1 MRSRSRL
8 VAIATAFAAA
18 VLLAS
23 CSSSSSSTTTT
34 TSATGTTGATGTTL
48 SATPFSVLAIVAET
62 GVLAEINTAEMQGLK
77 AAAAYVNANGGI
89 LGHKVVV
96 TEVNDNLDPTTAASD
111 LEQAISSG
119 SLPNLVF
126 AGTTSNETLA
136 MVPILNAHKLL
147 SIQLTTSAQTIDPA
161 KYPYAFT
168 VAASTA
174 NESATLA
181 AAVKQEYPSA
191 KTVGILIGNDVNGT
205 SLMNGEKAALEADGF
220 QVVVQTYD
228 PTTTI
233 DMTPQL
239 EALRADNPQVL
250 VASGF
255 GAVAGYILTGRAKI
269 GWNVPVV
276 GDASFSANPIAS
288 MVPKADL
295 NGVVIA
301 TDKTSVYQPPST
313 WTPAFKTFVQYTTA
327 QGANFSQGI
336 GIYSLSWDVLILA
349 KMAATQAN
357 SLGSTAMVSALQNLT
372 QPAQPQYV
380 SFPVEGYSPTL
391 HSDNPSPSL
400 ATVASVYLKMGE
412 FLPVGSS

>member
-1 MRSRSRL
+1 MGSRSRM
-8 VAIATAFAAA
+8 VVIATACTAAC
-18 VLLAS
+18 LLAS
-23 CSSSSSSTTTT
+23 CSSNSSSPT
-34 TSATGTTGATGTTL
+34 TTGAPGATSTTV
-48 SATPFSVLAIVAET
+48 SSTPFNVLAVVAET
-62 GVLAEINTAEMQGLK
+62 GPLAAINTAEMQGLK
-77 AAAAYVNANGGI
+77 GAAAYINANGGI
-89 LGHKVVV
+89 IGHKVVV

-119 SLPNLVF
+119 TLPNLVF
-126 AGTTSNETLA
+126 AGSTSNETLA

-147 SIQLTTSAQTIDPA
+147 SIQLTTSAQTIDPS
-161 KYPYAFT
+161 KYPDAFT
-168 VAASTA
+168 VASSTA

-181 AAVKQEYPSA
+181 AAVKSEYPKA
-191 KTVGILIGNDVNGT
+191 KKVGILIGNDVNGT
-205 SLMNGEKAALEADGF
+205 SLMDGEKAALEADGF

-239 EALRADNPQVL
+239 EALKAESPQVL

-255 GAVAGYILTGRAKI
+255 GAVAGYILEGRTKI

-295 NGVVIA
+295 NGVVVA
-301 TDKTSVYQPPST
+301 TDKTAIYQPPST
-313 WTPAFKTFVQYTTA
+313 WTPAFKTFIQYTKA
-327 QGANFSQGI
+327 QGAKFTQGI
-336 GIYSLSWDVLILA
+336 GIYSLAWDVLILA
-349 KMAATQAN
+349 KMAGTQAN
-357 SLGSTAMVSALQNLT
+357 SGDSSAMVSALQSLK

-380 SFPVEGYSPTL
+380 SFPVEAYSPTL
-391 HSDNPSPSL
+391 HSTNPSPSL

-412 FLPVGSS
+412 FMPVGSS

>member
-1 MRSRSRL
+1 
-8 VAIATAFAAA
+8 
-18 VLLAS
+18 
-23 CSSSSSSTTTT
+23 
-34 TSATGTTGATGTTL
+34 
-48 SATPFSVLAIVAET
+48 
-62 GVLAEINTAEMQGLK
+62 
-77 AAAAYVNANGGI
+77 
-89 LGHKVVV
+89 
-96 TEVNDNLDPTTAASD
+96 
-111 LEQAISSG
+111 
-119 SLPNLVF
+119 VF

-168 VAASTA
+168 VASSTA

-181 AAVKQEYPSA
+181 AAVKSEYPNA
-191 KTVGILIGNDVNGT
+191 KKVGILIGNDVNGT
-205 SLMNGEKAALEADGF
+205 SLLDGEKAALQADGF
-220 QVVVQTYD
+220 QVVDQTYD

-239 EALRADNPQVL
+239 EALKAENPQVL

-255 GAVAGYILTGRAKI
+255 GAVAGYILQGRAKI
-269 GWNVPVV
+269 GWSVPVV
-276 GDASFSANPIAS
+276 GDASFSANPIAT

-295 NGVVIA
+295 SGVVVA
-301 TDKTSVYQPPST
+301 TDKTAVYQPAST
-313 WTPAFKTFVQYTTA
+313 WTPAFKTFVTYTEA
-327 QGANFSQGI
+327 EGATFTQGI
-336 GIYSLSWDVLILA
+336 GIYSLAWDVLILA
-349 KMAATQAN
+349 RMAATQAN
-357 SLGSTAMVSALQNLT
+357 SLESSAMVSALQSLK

-391 HSDNPSPSL
+391 HSTNAPASL

>member
-8 VAIATAFAAA
+8 VVMAA
-18 VLLAS
+18 VFGAACLLAS
-23 CSSSSSSTTTT
+23 CSSGSSSPTTSSSNSTSTTV
-34 TSATGTTGATGTTL
+34 S
-48 SATPFSVLAIVAET
+48 STPFRVLAIVAET
-62 GVLAEINTAEMQGLK
+62 GPLAAINTAEMQGLK
-77 AAAAYVNANGGI
+77 AAAKYINANGGI
-89 LGHKVVV
+89 VGHQVQV
-96 TEVNDNLDPTTAASD
+96 TVVNDNLDPTTAASD

-119 SLPNLVF
+119 NLPNLVF

-136 MVPILNAHKLL
+136 LVPILNAHKLL
-147 SIQLTTSAQTIDPA
+147 SIQLTTSAQTIDPS

-168 VAASTA
+168 VASSTA

-181 AAVKQEYPSA
+181 AAVKSEYPNA
-191 KTVGILIGNDVNGT
+191 KKVGIIIGNDVNGT
-205 SLMNGEKAALEADGF
+205 SLLEGEKAALEADGF
-220 QVVVQTYD
+220 QVVDQTYD

-255 GAVAGYILTGRAKI
+255 GAVAGYILQGRAKI

-276 GDASFSANPIAS
+276 GDASFSANPIAT

-295 NGVVIA
+295 TGVVIA
-301 TDKTSVYQPPST
+301 TTKTAVYQPPSS
-313 WTPAFKTFVQYTTA
+313 WSPAFKTFVTYTE
-327 QGANFSQGI
+327 QEGANFSQGI

-357 SLGSTAMVSALQNLT
+357 SLDSSAMVSALQALK
-372 QPAQPQYV
+372 QPAHPQYV

-391 HSDNPSPSL
+391 HSTNAPASL
-400 ATVASVYLKMGE
+400 ATVASVYLKMGM